1 MQMVSFLL
9 WFCCNNRAFIVY
21 FFVPFCLPYF
31 LINLHIFPQLK
42 NRQLSLRF
50 KAIQEQTNVTFS

>member
-1 MQMVSFLL
+1 MQMVSFLC
-9 WFCCNNRAFIVY
+9 F

-31 LINLHIFPQLK
+31 LINLHTIPQLK

-50 KAIQEQTNVTFS
+50 IAIQEQTNVTFS

>member
-1 MQMVSFLL
+1 MITTEPLL
-9 WFCCNNRAFIVY
+9 FI

-42 NRQLSLRF
+42 NRQLYLRF

>member
-31 LINLHIFPQLK
+31 LINLHTIPQLK

-50 KAIQEQTNVTFS
+50 IAIQEQTNVTFS

>member
-1 MQMVSFLL
+1 MQMVSFLC
-9 WFCCNNRAFIVY
+9 F

-50 KAIQEQTNVTFS
+50 IAIQEQTNVTFS